1 MDLETL
7 SLHNISSADVPAGGP
22 VVSSIFCER
31 YKIFCQCFGIL
42 INVFHFVATIQ
53 WAGWTGRDFDAILI
67 AREIPI
73 TVLGES

>member
-1 MDLETL
+1 M
-7 SLHNISSADVPAGGP
+7 PAGGP

-31 YKIFCQCFGIL
+31 CKIFFQCFGIL

-67 AREIPI
+67 AIKI
-73 TVLGES
+73 LINA